1 MEFCLDGGQDFQGGE
16 TKYMCV
22 GSAGVVLC
30 VGGVQLRKEDKK
42 M

>member
-16 TKYMCV
+16 TEYICV
-22 GSAGVVLC
+22 GSTGVVLC
-30 VGGVQLRKEDKK
+30 VGGGTTEERRMK